1 MFTTYYIG
9 WASVTNPAGL
19 LNLVWRVRPSQRGH
33 NGYYSINLFLSD
45 PTKHQVALTR
55 DCSGHLPH
63 VIMSRPTIS
72 TDNGHHQGWLKEL
85 NFLKTPTVSFI
96 RRIYIY
102 IFYLSLKYFTSAE
115 FWGQRTFAHF
125 DIVGWRLCNLSS
137 CKGIPT
143 VLIRAMED
151 ERSYLTTQWRRDVN
165 KSNHCD
171 GSFLCWT

>member
-1 MFTTYYIG
+1 MEHININSSGSVYHILHWVGECHKSCRITQSSLESPTQPG
-9 WASVTNPAGL
+9 PASPQWVLFNQF
-19 LNLVWRVRPSQRGH
+19 VFVRAA
-33 NGYYSINLFLSD
+33 
-45 PTKHQVALTR
+45 KHQVVETR

-143 VLIRAMED
+143 VLIRAMEEEMISD
-151 ERSYLTTQWRRDVN
+151 HPVEARC
-165 KSNHCD
+165 K
-171 GSFLCWT
+171 